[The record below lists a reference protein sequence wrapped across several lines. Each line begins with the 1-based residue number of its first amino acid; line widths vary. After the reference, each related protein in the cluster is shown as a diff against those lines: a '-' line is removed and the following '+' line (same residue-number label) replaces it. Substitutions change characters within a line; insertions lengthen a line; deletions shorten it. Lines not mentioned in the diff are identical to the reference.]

1 MDYVEAL
8 LRSLNI
14 PVVNA
19 EEVKRQV
26 EKILRGLQ
34 LI

>member
-8 LRSLNI
+8 LRSLDI
-14 PVVNA
+14 PVINA
-19 EEVKRQV
+19 EEVRRQV